1 MRYLLT
7 FPLLAM
13 FSPALASGSAEQ
25 PSDAES
31 AETQQFEDDILV
43 VATRIRGQVETAQPP
58 IMTLDEADISAYGAS
73 SIGEL
78 LEAVSPQTGSGRGRG
93 GGGHPVILLNGQRI
107 SSFRVM
113 RNIPPE
119 AIRRMEVLPEEV
131 ALRFG
136 YRPDTRVVNFILK
149 DNFQSIQ
156 AAGEYNVP
164 TRGGFAES
172 ELEAGLSR
180 FDGPRRLN
188 LNWKMEDASPL
199 SEAERGI
206 IQPDSSVPTVPGDRD
221 PAEFRFLVSDSVK
234 HTVNGSWSTGL
245 GEEGLGGTVTLDALV
260 SRQDSR
266 SLSGLN
272 TVQLTAPGGSEE
284 IRSFGDP
291 IVRDSRNETL
301 EAGLA
306 LNKPVGTWQLTVTG
320 DAVYSKDRTFS
331 DRRAADAEVD
341 ALIDAAASGA
351 LAIDGPLPPLTPA
364 GRDTARSKILTLSG
378 FASLAGTPFRMP
390 AGDVS
395 LTVDSGY
402 DHLDS
407 SNFDTRGT
415 AGSTVK
421 LKRGIVTGGVNLGV
435 PLTSKN
441 EDVLGAIGDLTL
453 NLSGSLHHFSDFGTL
468 TDWSA
473 GLVWS
478 PLEKLTLNA
487 SYIVSEVAPSLG
499 QLGNPEILSQN
510 VPVFDFT
517 RGETALVTIISGGN
531 PALRAEQQ
539 RDIKLSANYDLP
551 LFRNSSVLVEYF
563 RNNSRDV
570 TRSFPLLTPA
580 IETAFADRVVR
591 DGAGRLISIDR
602 RSVTFDRVE
611 SSSLRWG
618 INLSGQVAREQEGE
632 ESAGRGRG
640 GGSAGGGHG
649 GGFGGRGRNS
659 GRWNISA
666 YHTVRFTDRVTIAP
680 GVPVFDQLDGFA
692 LNEGGVPR
700 HAVELEGG
708 IFHKGFGARINGN
721 WNAPAHVRSTNS
733 LGNSDLRFGSV
744 LRLDARFFINLEQ
757 QEKLVAKAPWL
768 KGTRIAFD
776 FDNIL
781 DSRQKVTDLN
791 GNVPLA
797 FQPGF
802 RDPRGRF
809 IGIDIRKRF

>member
-1 MRYLLT
+1 MRYLLILP
-7 FPLLAM
+7 FLSL
-13 FSPALASGSAEQ
+13 SCPALALGSAEQ
-25 PSDAES
+25 PSES
-31 AETQQFEDDILV
+31 DRGEARGLEDDILV
-43 VATRIRGQVETAQPP
+43 IATRIRGQVDTSQPP
-58 IMTLDEADISAYGAS
+58 IITLDEADIESYGAS

-107 SSFRVM
+107 SSFRVL
-113 RNIPPE
+113 RSIPPE

-136 YRPDTRVVNFILK
+136 FRPDRRVVNFILK
-149 DNFQSIQ
+149 DNFQSLQ

-188 LNWKMEDASPL
+188 LNWKMEDASAL

-206 IQPDSSVPTVPGDRD
+206 IQPVGSIPTVVGDRD
-221 PAEFRFLVSDSVK
+221 PAEFRSLVSDSIK

-245 GEEGLGGTVTLDALV
+245 GEDGLNGTVTLDGLV

-266 SLSGLN
+266 SLSGFN
-272 TVQLTAPGGSEE
+272 TVPLVAPDGSDE

-291 IVRDSRNETL
+291 IVRDSRSDTL
-301 EAGLA
+301 EAGLS
-306 LNKPVGTWQLTVTG
+306 LNKPVGGWQLTVTG
-320 DAVYSKDRTFS
+320 DAVYSTDRTFS
-331 DRRAADAEVD
+331 DRRAGDAEIT
-341 ALIDAAASGA
+341 ALIDAAATGA
-351 LAIDGPLPPLTPA
+351 LAIDGPLPQFTPA

-378 FASLAGTPFRMP
+378 YTSLAGTPLRLP
-390 AGDVS
+390 AGEVS
-395 LTVDSGY
+395 LTVDGGY
-402 DHLDS
+402 DHLSS

-415 AGSTVK
+415 GSTVK
-421 LKRGIVTGGVNLGV
+421 LNRGIVTGGVNLGL
-435 PLTSKN
+435 PLTSRSG
-441 EDVLGAIGDLTL
+441 DVLGAIGDITL
-453 NLSGSLHHFSDFGTL
+453 NLSGSIHHFSDFGSL
-468 TDWSA
+468 MDWSA

-478 PLEKLTLNA
+478 PLDKLTLNA

-499 QLGNPEILSQN
+499 QLGNPEILAQN
-510 VPVFDFT
+510 VPIFDFT
-517 RGETALVTIISGGN
+517 RGETALVSIISGGN

-539 RDIKLSANYDLP
+539 RDIKLSANYELP

-591 DGAGRLISIDR
+591 DGAGQLVSIDR
-602 RSVTFDRVE
+602 RPVTYDRVE

-618 INLSGQVAREQEGE
+618 LNLSGQVAKQK
-632 ESAGRGRG
+632 ESAGRQGRG
-640 GGSAGGGHG
+640 GGGRP
-649 GGFGGRGRNS
+649 GFGRRGRHG

-708 IFHKGFGARINGN
+708 VFHKGFGVRINGN
-721 WNAPAHVRSTNS
+721 WNAPAHVRSTTPT
-733 LGNSDLRFGSV
+733 GNSDLRFGSV
-744 LRLDARFFINLEQ
+744 LRLDARFFINLGQ
-757 QEKLVAKAPWL
+757 REKLVAKAPWI
-768 KGTRIAFD
+768 KGLRIAFD
-776 FDNIL
+776 FNNIF
-781 DSRQKVTDLN
+781 DSRQRVTDQS
-791 GNVPLA
+791 GFVPLA
-797 FQPGF
+797 FQRGF

-809 IGIDIRKRF
+809 AGIDIRKRF